1 MTVRTTVKKHF
12 MPNFELRS
20 VLLFSALVVGVAI
33 ATHAQSNPPAALADS
48 TASVQMT
55 TAGAVDVIAPNKITM
70 REIDAAFNRADTNH
84 DGKLSREEVRHFPAI
99 EPRFDQIDTNH
110 DGFISRDEFMKA
122 AGSGS

>member
-33 ATHAQSNPPAALADS
+33 ATHAQSNPAAPTADS
-48 TASVQMT
+48 AVSAQMA
-55 TAGAVDVIAPNKITM
+55 TAGAVDVIAPNKITS
-70 REIDAAFNRADTNH
+70 REVDAAFNRADTNH
-84 DGKLSREEVRHFPAI
+84 DGKLSREEARHFPAI
-99 EPRFDQIDTNH
+99 EPRFDQLDSNH
-110 DGFISRDEFMKA
+110 DNFISRDEFMKA